1 MPTIIVEGPE
11 ISVDKKRELAR
22 KLTDIAVEIYG
33 IKHIVVLIKENDPT
47 NVAVDGELIADKKK
61 M

>member
-11 ISVDKKRELAR
+11 INVDKKRELAR

-33 IKHIVVLIKENDPT
+33 IKHIVVLIKENDPA